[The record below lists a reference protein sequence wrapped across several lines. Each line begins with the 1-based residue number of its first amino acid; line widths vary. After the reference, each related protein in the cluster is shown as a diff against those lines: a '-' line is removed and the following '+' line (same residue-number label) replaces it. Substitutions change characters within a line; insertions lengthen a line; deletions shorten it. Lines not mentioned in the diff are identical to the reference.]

1 MPSGSEPAWRVLVA
15 LLVYNGE
22 DFAGLCLS
30 ALTRLKPGNHSVDI
44 LVLDDASTAP
54 GWSDR
59 CRDMSTGLGFG
70 YYRTPRNLGTPRNMN
85 LAMQR
90 AKDDRYDAVILL
102 SADTIVPS
110 NLIPALISPLI
121 DDSSVSST
129 SAWSDDSGVFSIPTA
144 DPDHL
149 TGHPDIVDWISE
161 QLSEEFEGLS
171 VALPSGAGHCMAL
184 PTAKIDRVGLMDPVF
199 AKGRWTEIDW
209 SLRSHTMGYRSVLV
223 PSCFAHRASWEIH
236 AATGVGRNE
245 DRMDRTRRA
254 VIEERYPSHASQ
266 LAAFS
271 ASSVLADL
279 RQRGLHR
286 IVVSAARQYGYQ
298 LEASRLHN
306 RSDDRGTVRFRID
319 PDGVAP
325 MIMASYQGFET
336 SFTVGGGRILPTL
349 ETMVGQPPRAIRI
362 FDRGPVSRTLEEE
375 AGVSGAIPLS
385 HSPYREGVL

>member
-30 ALTRLKPGNHSVDI
+30 SLTRLKPGNHSVDI

-149 TGHPDIVDWISE
+149 TGHPDIVDWMKFSGMSWKKDGSGFYYSSFGVPKTDAE
-161 QLSEEFEGLS
+161 KAA
-171 VALPSGAGHCMAL
+171 AL
-184 PTAKIDRVGLMDPVF
+184 K
-199 AKGRWTEIDW
+199 
-209 SLRSHTMGYRSVLV
+209 
-223 PSCFAHRASWEIH
+223 
-236 AATGVGRNE
+236 AAAYFHKLYFHKHFT
-245 DRMDRTRRA
+245 
-254 VIEERYPSHASQ
+254 
-266 LAAFS
+266 LA
-271 ASSVLADL
+271 
-279 RQRGLHR
+279 
-286 IVVSAARQYGYQ
+286 
-298 LEASRLHN
+298 
-306 RSDDRGTVRFRID
+306 
-319 PDGVAP
+319 
-325 MIMASYQGFET
+325 
-336 SFTVGGGRILPTL
+336 
-349 ETMVGQPPRAIRI
+349 
-362 FDRGPVSRTLEEE
+362 
-375 AGVSGAIPLS
+375 
-385 HSPYREGVL
+385 